1 MNEAEKIKLTAEEFA
16 RANRQHI
23 AKGLTNRLIYIPDAI
38 PTSVFMAGSP
48 GAGKTEYSRNL
59 IKILEEKMNHRVIR
73 IDGDELRERMPG
85 YTGNN
90 SFLFQTAIS
99 LIVERIHDMVL
110 DNKQTFLLDGT
121 LSKYDKTVTNIK
133 RSLNKGRQVRIF
145 YVYQK
150 PDVAWAFTKAREKI
164 EGRHIPKDAFI
175 QQFIDSRETINR
187 IRKDFDNSIII
198 SLAKKNFE
206 THAVED
212 LIEIRQD
219 GPNIEDYLGVRYTEN
234 DLKKLLC

>member
-1 MNEAEKIKLTAEEFA
+1 MNEEEKIKLVADEFA
-16 RANRQHI
+16 RANRQSI
-23 AKGLTNRLIYIPDAI
+23 ASELTDRLIYIPDAI

-59 IKILEEKMNHRVIR
+59 IKILEDKMNHRVIR

-90 SFLFQTAIS
+90 SFLFQTAVS
-99 LIVERIHDMVL
+99 LVVERIHDAVL

-121 LSKYDKTVTNIK
+121 FSRYNKAVANIR
-133 RSLNKGRQVRIF
+133 RSLGKGRQVRIF

-150 PDVAWAFTKAREKI
+150 PDVAWAFTKAREKV

-187 IRKDFDNSIII
+187 IRKDFDNYIVI
-198 SLAKKNFE
+198 SLVKKNFE

-212 LIEIRQD
+212 LIEIKQD
-219 GPNIEDYLGVRYTEN
+219 GPQIEDYLGSSYTKD
-234 DLKKLLC
+234 DLDKLL

>member
-1 MNEAEKIKLTAEEFA
+1 
-16 RANRQHI
+16 
-23 AKGLTNRLIYIPDAI
+23 
-38 PTSVFMAGSP
+38 
-48 GAGKTEYSRNL
+48 
-59 IKILEEKMNHRVIR
+59 MNHRIIR
-73 IDGDELRERMPG
+73 IDGDELREHMPG

-99 LIVERIHDMVL
+99 LVVERIHDMVL

-121 LSKYDKTVTNIK
+121 LSKYDKAIANIK
-133 RSLNKGRQVRIF
+133 RSLGKGRRVRVF

-150 PDVAWAFTKAREKI
+150 PDVAWAFTKAREKV

-175 QQFIDSRETINR
+175 QQFIDSRETIDR
-187 IRKDFDNSIII
+187 IRKDFDDNIII
-198 SLAKKNFE
+198 SLVKKNFE

-219 GPNIEDYLGVRYTEN
+219 GPQIEHYVGVGYTRD
-234 DLKKLLC
+234 DLEKLL